1 MALGDT
7 VKKSINFKDISQVM
21 SNFLCLYSY
30 HAYFILLLKSENVL
44 QKEMKSWLSLWSLFI
59 D

>member
-7 VKKSINFKDISQVM
+7 VKKSIKDISQVM

-30 HAYFILLLKSENVL
+30 HACFILLLKSE
-44 QKEMKSWLSLWSLFI
+44 KSVTERNKTESLKPI
-59 D
+59 Y

>member
-7 VKKSINFKDISQVM
+7 VRSINFKDISQVM

-30 HAYFILLLKSENVL
+30 HAYFILSLKSENGVTERN
-44 QKEMKSWLSLWSLFI
+44 K